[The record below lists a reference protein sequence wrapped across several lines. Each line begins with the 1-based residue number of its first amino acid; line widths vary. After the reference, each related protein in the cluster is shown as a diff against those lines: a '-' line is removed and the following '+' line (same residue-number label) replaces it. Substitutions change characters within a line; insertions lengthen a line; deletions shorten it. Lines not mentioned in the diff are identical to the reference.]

1 MSSVSNLTVPAVAR
15 LPSNAAYL
23 GHLDVADVDPR
34 LLRLTSN
41 ESTEPPSPAVRR
53 AICRAAS
60 RGHLY
65 PPLPHALRRRVGELH
80 GVDPAGVLVG
90 AGATEV
96 IEAVFRCFV
105 APGDEVVLS
114 APTWPVY
121 RRRLDAIGARL
132 VEVPAR
138 RAGMAFSSDV
148 DRMAAAAT
156 DRTKLLVACSPNNP
170 TGDVLPSG
178 ALERLARAAPVVL
191 VDHAYVDFADPAH
204 AVEAIALT
212 RRRENVVVTR
222 TFSKAHA
229 LAGLRVGYGVCA
241 AATADLVDRVALPG
255 WSVSGPA
262 IAAALAALDDPA
274 AAARCVD
281 EVRDARERLLA
292 SLRAAGLDAYD
303 SQANFVAVSAAPA
316 AGGAAAL
323 AEAFRAHGVLI
334 RVMDAGLARITV
346 PRGRAAGRL
355 LAAVPAVAAS
365 LPRSGGP
372 ARAPRTDR

>member
-23 GHLDVADVDPR
+23 GHLDVADADPR

-156 DRTKLLVACSPNNP
+156 DRTKLLV
-170 TGDVLPSG
+170 